1 MILEFREAFEILEIE
16 PTDDKKKIKIAYSKM
31 LKKYHPEDFP
41 EMFMRINEAYRI
53 ALEFEKSDFDEVKSE
68 NETTEKNNENTEFF
82 ERVKKNFEE
91 NKEKSFFGNFEDI
104 FSEGKNTSEF
114 EDIFSNKNNYENEKT
129 FEKNKEE
136 KENTNNFEKKE
147 KQKKSISEWLEQ
159 FRKLIFSENRPLY
172 EYDILLSEYHYN
184 FDDFEKRQIREILE
198 KNNDWS
204 NITEIEKKLLIYNL
218 GDSNEK
224 NDIVLDILGKNQR
237 KSKTNNK
244 ILDEITKKIKSK
256 NILENE
262 NGYEIFIQ
270 NYLNVMVFKMF
281 GINITLYPFNA
292 LGKDK
297 NVFKYILRR
306 IGMHM
311 LKDEYESEIKNSYR
325 EISNSMKIFNNK
337 NEEDSK
343 NNFKFV
349 MTVMSSIM
357 MVLYLISI
365 ICLKFLAWMA
375 AMFTIICIIY
385 VFKDV
390 AMIGII
396 LFTIIDWI
404 NIVNE
409 KEFKWSKKYG
419 ISSYLSIL
427 LISGIILIGKII
439 QTSDEASVD
448 LGYVPYLKL
457 ILQYIFFNAVIITK
471 MIVTTNIRYKRLKD
485 FSKQVLSILDVFVLK
500 KYQGGNE
507 NGKNDWN

>member
-1 MILEFREAFEILEIE
+1 
-16 PTDDKKKIKIAYSKM
+16 
-31 LKKYHPEDFP
+31 
-41 EMFMRINEAYRI
+41 
-53 ALEFEKSDFDEVKSE
+53 
-68 NETTEKNNENTEFF
+68 
-82 ERVKKNFEE
+82 
-91 NKEKSFFGNFEDI
+91 
-104 FSEGKNTSEF
+104 
-114 EDIFSNKNNYENEKT
+114 
-129 FEKNKEE
+129 
-136 KENTNNFEKKE
+136 
-147 KQKKSISEWLEQ
+147 
-159 FRKLIFSENRPLY
+159 
-172 EYDILLSEYHYN
+172 
-184 FDDFEKRQIREILE
+184 
-198 KNNDWS
+198 
-204 NITEIEKKLLIYNL
+204 
-218 GDSNEK
+218 
-224 NDIVLDILGKNQR
+224 
-237 KSKTNNK
+237 
-244 ILDEITKKIKSK
+244 
-256 NILENE
+256 
-262 NGYEIFIQ
+262 
-270 NYLNVMVFKMF
+270 
-281 GINITLYPFNA
+281 
-292 LGKDK
+292 
-297 NVFKYILRR
+297 
-306 IGMHM
+306 M

-357 MVLYLISI
+357 MVLYLIVI
-365 ICLKFLAWMA
+365 ICLKFLAWITA
-375 AMFTIICIIY
+375 IFTIICIIY